1 MSVTFDQVKQ
11 WIATN
16 GISHAVGAMSLGY
29 SFTICDIMISGDPDK
44 DRTKRICKRCR
55 EKLKQCEL
63 VDSQSKGTDE

>member
-1 MSVTFDQVKQ
+1 MSVAVDQVNH
-11 WIATN
+11 WLVIN
-16 GISHAVGAMSLGY
+16 GISHVVGAMSLGY